1 VLSPGFEDV
10 ALAIACAREQ
20 FLHGEQPSEPI
31 RDEIFTS
38 WRRSALS
45 GADPDVSSIP
55 YTPDLD
61 FGCRLARAAY
71 PVLGDLTEH
80 LRGTNTAVLLADKDA
95 RILSRWAADPELLR
109 TMDRTDSAPGFS
121 LIEQVCGTN
130 GLGSVVEERRALY
143 VRGPEHFAER
153 FVDYACYGAP
163 ITNPLT
169 GRLEGVVTLVCNT
182 LEASPL
188 MMPFVQHMSGAI
200 EQRLRSFATL
210 REQALLAAFSKAGQN
225 SRRPV
230 IAVNEKTIITNPSGS
245 RLLEG
250 IEHAVLWEH
259 AAAAIA
265 KRRVTTG
272 VLRLF
277 SGAEATATFRPLVDG
292 VDVLG
297 AICEIE
303 TNASVGGA
311 PSPAEPPPR
320 QLAARLRELE
330 GGGSR
335 PWLQAL
341 ALAERAIRTR
351 EPMLLTGEAGTGKL
365 HLATSLHEL
374 SASRSSLRVFDAA
387 LAPVDGAGVWLR
399 RVKHALEGNGTLVLR
414 HLEALDRRTGLALA
428 SVLEDLDDRGER
440 PHVIGLYTSSD
451 GDNRPAGGPHLDRIG
466 VHRISLPPLRE
477 RTDDIPELVRRLA
490 DQHGHAEVTVTSDA
504 MQALMRCPWPG
515 NVRQLA
521 SLMRGVVAGRTRGT
535 IAVADLPSEV
545 IEDRGESFTRYERA
559 EYQAIVQAMKASAG
573 NKKLAAEELGI
584 ARSTL
589 YRKLRTYC
597 IDLDRAIF

>member
-1 VLSPGFEDV
+1 MLTPGFEEV
-10 ALAIACAREQ
+10 AQALACAPEQ
-20 FLHGEQPSEPI
+20 FLHGERPSAPI

-45 GADPDVSSIP
+45 GADPDISSIP

-80 LRGTNTAVLLADKDA
+80 LQGTNTAVLLADKDA
-95 RILSRWAADPELLR
+95 RILSRWAADPELTR

-182 LEASPL
+182 HEASPL

-200 EQRLRSFATL
+200 EERLRSFATL
-210 REQALLAAFSKAGQN
+210 REQALLAAFSKAGQK

-250 IEHAVLWEH
+250 TAHAVLWEN

-265 KRRVTTG
+265 ERRVTTG
-272 VLRLF
+272 VLRLH
-277 SGAEATATFRPLVDG
+277 SGDEATATFRPLVDG

-297 AICEIE
+297 AICEIDV
-303 TNASVGGA
+303 NGA
-311 PSPAEPPPR
+311 AAGAAAEGPPAR
-320 QLAARLRELE
+320 QPVARLRELE

-335 PWLQAL
+335 PWMQTL
-341 ALAERAIRTR
+341 ALAERAVRTC
-351 EPMLLTGEAGTGKL
+351 EPMLLIGEAGTGKL

-374 SASRSSLRVFDAA
+374 SANRAPLRVFDAA
-387 LAPVDGAGVWLR
+387 LAPVDGVGVWLR
-399 RVKHALEGNGTLVLR
+399 RVKHSLDAPGTLVLR
-414 HLEALDRRTGLALA
+414 HLEALDGRTGLALA
-428 SVLEDLDDRGER
+428 SVLDELDDRGER
-440 PHVIGLYTSSD
+440 PHVIGLYTSGD
-451 GDNRPAGGPHLDRIG
+451 GDELPAMGPALDRIG
-466 VHRISLPPLRE
+466 VHRVSLPPLRA
-477 RTDDIPELVRRLA
+477 RTDDIPELVARLA
-490 DQHGHAEVTVTSDA
+490 EQSGHPDITVTSGA
-504 MQALMRCPWPG
+504 MQALMRYPWPG

-521 SLMRGVVAGRTRGT
+521 SLMRGVVAGRSRGA
-535 IAVADLPSEV
+535 IVVADLPGEV
-545 IEDRGESFTRYERA
+545 IEDRGGAFTLYERA

-573 NKKLAAEELGI
+573 NKKLAAAELGI

-597 IDLDRAIF
+597 IDLDRAIL